1 MHCELGR
8 ATRILAQDYFV
19 GGAGAR
25 IEFRDVFMGPPFAF
39 LAFSAPFLSIVK
51 IDHKLLFLSSISLF
65 SFVLIFVVPDF
76 ILYLIGRD
84 EFFELAL
91 FFSVV

>member
-1 MHCELGR
+1 
-8 ATRILAQDYFV
+8 
-19 GGAGAR
+19 
-25 IEFRDVFMGPPFAF
+25 
-39 LAFSAPFLSIVK
+39 VK